1 MSIIRFILR
10 SMLTLLVR
18 VTIDTKRIHPELP
31 EGDFIIVTNHRSH
44 ADLGSVMMGLGISYE
59 EIAPFAAKD
68 YFFTKEKFTLR
79 SMPRHIYPL
88 LQPVSRFG
96 RKPKPL
102 SKVVKESGALSRPGR
117 KVFLVYPE
125 GTRNP
130 RSVIS
135 EFKPGFAELAKNL
148 NLPVLPMYISGS
160 ERVLPKGSYIPARSK
175 VELVVGEP
183 FYVEEGDDLRSVAK
197 ETRDKIQNLRT
208 ENQYNKKLQENQ

>member
-1 MSIIRFILR
+1 KETGVL
-10 SMLTLLVR
+10 
-18 VTIDTKRIHPELP
+18 
-31 EGDFIIVTNHRSH
+31 SH
-44 ADLGSVMMGLGISYE
+44 
-59 EIAPFAAKD
+59 
-68 YFFTKEKFTLR
+68 
-79 SMPRHIYPL
+79 
-88 LQPVSRFG
+88 
-96 RKPKPL
+96 
-102 SKVVKESGALSRPGR
+102 PGR
-117 KVFLVYPE
+117 KVFVVYPE